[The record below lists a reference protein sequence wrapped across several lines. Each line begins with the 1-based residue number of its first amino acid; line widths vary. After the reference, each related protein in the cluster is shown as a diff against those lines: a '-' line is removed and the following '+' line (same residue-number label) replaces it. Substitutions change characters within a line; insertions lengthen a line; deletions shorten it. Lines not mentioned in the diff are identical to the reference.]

1 MSDDI
6 VTNPASE
13 VAPGVSFIGSEGAH
27 EFVRYFAASGIA
39 LIIDIGTLWLLTSV
53 FNVSYLLSGALA
65 FTLGLITV
73 YVLSTRWVFSSHSI
87 KSPLAEFG
95 MFALIGLVGLG
106 LNELVLWLLTGLLG
120 VFYLT
125 SKIASVAL
133 VFTWNF
139 AARKWFLFSNTH
151 HA

>member
-1 MSDDI
+1 
-6 VTNPASE
+6 
-13 VAPGVSFIGSEGAH
+13 
-27 EFVRYFAASGIA
+27 
-39 LIIDIGTLWLLTSV
+39 
-53 FNVSYLLSGALA
+53 
-65 FTLGLITV
+65 
-73 YVLSTRWVFSSHSI
+73 
-87 KSPLAEFG
+87 